1 MNPSPSAHRPGYGVA
16 GLLLAGHPVQP
27 GLTRV
32 LSNPLSS
39 LSATDWEALRY
50 PTRILVV
57 DDQIRSRRDTEDVL
71 TLFLRWAL
79 IESVA
84 SAAEALA
91 AIGKRRPDLV
101 FTAHSMP
108 QMDGIDL
115 TRHLKA
121 QADSPLVIVM
131 AADGSNGESQSA
143 CAAAGADFWF
153 EKRHLQALLEKAFLR
168 QRSGLGP
175 ARSIFA

>member
-1 MNPSPSAHRPGYGVA
+1 MVREQL
-16 GLLLAGHPVQP
+16 GLA
-27 GLTRV
+27 RV

-39 LSATDWEALRY
+39 LSATDWEALCFPR
-50 PTRILVV
+50 RILVV
-57 DDQIRSRRDTEDVL
+57 DHQVRSRWDIEDVL
-71 TLFLRWAL
+71 TLYLRWAL

-101 FTAHSMP
+101 FTAHPMP

-121 QADSPLVIVM
+121 RADPPLVIVM
-131 AADGSNGESQSA
+131 AADGSNGELELA
-143 CAAAGADFWF
+143 CIAAGADFWF

-168 QRSGLGP
+168 QRFGLGP
-175 ARSIFA
+175 ARSSFA

>member
-1 MNPSPSAHRPGYGVA
+1 MVREQM
-16 GLLLAGHPVQP
+16 GLA
-27 GLTRV
+27 RV

-39 LSATDWEALRY
+39 LSATDWEALRF

-57 DDQIRSRRDTEDVL
+57 DDQVRSRWGIEDVL
-71 TLFLRWAL
+71 TLYLPWAL
-79 IESVA
+79 TESVA
-84 SAAEALA
+84 SATGALA

-101 FTAHSMP
+101 FTAHPMP
-108 QMDGIDL
+108 EMDGIDL

-121 QADSPLVIVM
+121 RADSPLVIVM
-131 AADGSNGESQSA
+131 AADGSNGELEPA
-143 CAAAGADFWF
+143 CAAAGADFCF

-168 QRSGLGP
+168 QRFGLGP

>member
-1 MNPSPSAHRPGYGVA
+1 MSAVLAAADRLKP
-16 GLLLAGHPVQP
+16 LAGCRDV
-27 GLTRV
+27 GLARV

-39 LSATDWEALRY
+39 LSATDWEALRA

-57 DDQIRSRRDTEDVL
+57 DDQVRSRCDIEDML

-91 AIGKRRPDLV
+91 AIGKHRPDLV

-108 QMDGIDL
+108 QMDGIGL

-131 AADGSNGESQSA
+131 AADGSDGESEPA

-153 EKRHLQALLEKAFLR
+153 EKRHLQAVLEKAFLR

>member
-1 MNPSPSAHRPGYGVA
+1 MVREQL
-16 GLLLAGHPVQP
+16 GLA
-27 GLTRV
+27 RV

-39 LSATDWEALRY
+39 LSATDWEALCF

-57 DDQIRSRRDTEDVL
+57 DDQVRSRWDIEDVL
-71 TLFLRWAL
+71 TLYLRWAL
-79 IESVA
+79 IKSVA

-108 QMDGIDL
+108 EMDGIDL

-121 QADSPLVIVM
+121 QADPPLVIVM
-131 AADGSNGESQSA
+131 AADGSRGELEPA

-168 QRSGLGP
+168 QRFGLGP

>member
-1 MNPSPSAHRPGYGVA
+1 VNPSPSAHRPGYGVA

-27 GLTRV
+27 GLARV